1 MGTLRSLADTS
12 LLVGL
17 EQGRV
22 RPAELPPLT
31 VSTITIAEL
40 KLGLLSAR
48 DAPTRAMRLRT
59 LQDALRL
66 EPLPIDEQVA
76 DAWAELRV
84 TLREVGRRMAT
95 NDGWIAATA
104 IAHGLPLITQDR
116 DYDGVPGLDV
126 VTL

>member
-1 MGTLRSLADTS
+1 
-12 LLVGL
+12 
-17 EQGRV
+17 V

>member
-1 MGTLRSLADTS
+1 MGTLRALADTS

-22 RPAELPPLT
+22 VPAKLPALT
-31 VSTITIAEL
+31 VSVVTIGEL
-40 KLGLLSAR
+40 KFGLLAAR
-48 DAPTRAMRLRT
+48 DDSIRAQRLRT
-59 LQDALRL
+59 LQDALGL
-66 EPLPIDEQVA
+66 DPLPVDEHVA

-84 TLREVGRRMAT
+84 ALRAAGQRLEA
-95 NDGWIAATA
+95 NDSWIAATA
-104 IAHGLPLITQDR
+104 IAHRLPLVTQDR